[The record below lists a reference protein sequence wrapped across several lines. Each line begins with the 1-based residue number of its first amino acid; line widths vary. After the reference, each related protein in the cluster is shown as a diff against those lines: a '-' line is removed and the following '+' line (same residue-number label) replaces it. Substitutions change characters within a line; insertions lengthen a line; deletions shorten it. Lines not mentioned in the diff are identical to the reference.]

1 MVGVGV
7 GNNDPCYLVDR
18 QVKGLQPLG
27 YGAQASAEPRIDQQH
42 LAILD
47 QDGYPGAD
55 GPDLEHSVGNAYRLA
70 KYHESA
76 LLPLSASG
84 PIIARRYYTSVSQ
97 TYVFCNQVIT
107 KGLDHQRGVLRPG
120 FSAVDGGLGA
130 PLCGQAADS
139 LIDLRIEAQKIAGYA
154 PVQHSA
160 VGIGVGE

>member
-55 GPDLEHSVGNAYRLA
+55 SPDLEYSVGNAYRLSED
-70 KYHESA
+70 HESA
-76 LLPLSASG
+76 LLRLSASG

-97 TYVFCNQVIT
+97 TYVFCNQVIRPA
-107 KGLDHQRGVLRPG
+107 LDHQRGVLRPG
-120 FSAVDGGLGA
+120 FAAVYRRLGA
-130 PLCGQAADS
+130 PLGGQAAHS
-139 LIDLRIEAQKIAGYA
+139 LINLRIEAQEIADHA
-154 PVQHSA
+154 PV
-160 VGIGVGE
+160 